1 MKYASS
7 FRGLALCAALFI
19 AAPWLAAVETVP
31 APDSGGTERVRLQ
44 AGDVAPDFTVIGPG
58 GETMKLSDFRGKMVL
73 LDIWATWCGPCIA
86 SMPHQSGL
94 AEKFAK
100 DGLVVL
106 AVCAS
111 DTRANYDGWVSRNRD
126 KYKFLTA
133 HDPAGRDWKSSVFN
147 THYGVG
153 GFPSLFLIDRDGKL
167 VGQTAGG
174 GPNENPHLTRLLAKG
189 GLPIDTSHL
198 PPERTDAPK
207 SIPAVKKTMARPA
220 GSAPLMG
227 GGMAPANS
235 LRIPTAQLG
244 SVKFGD
250 EVADFVAVGVDGRE
264 IKLSGFK
271 GKPVLITFWT
281 GARAPAD
288 DVAALHAAYKDQGL
302 AVWAI
307 NVATEQADF
316 DTWAKASAAALGY
329 TVSWDSAGK
338 AFMES
343 SAHMNFGVGMFPA
356 YVVVGADGRFRGG
369 IIGMGPKVGTWVR
382 QSLDRAGVKL
392 TAADQAAVLETLK
405 ELAAARPAQDS
416 RSAPAAPPADRPRTL
431 AAGDVAP
438 DFVMHDVDGNEVRL
452 ADFKDKIVILDFWAV
467 WCGPCIAS
475 FPHTQALA
483 AKYKDQGVV
492 VLASGTSDTIARFKE
507 WIPRNQPK
515 YPDMVWTFD
524 PNERGS
530 ATFEE
535 RASSKLYGVTGIPT
549 QFVIG
554 RDGKIA
560 AVIIGNGGKEDART
574 EAALA
579 GLGVKV
585 DEAAVA
591 KGREQ
596 LAKAAEAAK
605 ARAAAAEEE
614 KINPKPRFTVN
625 YGKLKA
631 GEAVPDLT
639 LTDATG
645 TAVSL
650 GELTR
655 GKTTVLS
662 VWSGTPGADV
672 LNFQESWS
680 RNYAGQNVQFIAMA
694 AYASAEQV
702 AEMRAALAGKISF
715 PLLADPAGAP
725 PRPDKPMDEM
735 SNEEVAAFRQASS
748 AHFGKAAPIL
758 FTGGAM
764 APLPHNYV
772 MDAQGRFVGFFVG
785 AGPGTA
791 ESLGNLLLRAGV
803 KLSSE
808 DTPARVFTVEET
820 KPPEPEARRE
830 MIKIG
835 AMAPDFTTQDLAG
848 KDVKLSDYRGKVVIL
863 DFWATWCGPCIAAF
877 PHTQEV
883 AAQYKDQDVV
893 VLGSATSDARAAFER
908 WVKANQEKYPDIH
921 FSHDAAERKPERA
934 SLALYGVSGIPTQF
948 VIDREGR
955 IADIVIGYMKGEVIL
970 DAALAKAGIKVDP
983 AIVEKAAADL
993 ARRKALSGEAPA
1005 PSLRLA
1011 APKS

>member
-1 MKYASS
+1 
-7 FRGLALCAALFI
+7 
-19 AAPWLAAVETVP
+19 
-31 APDSGGTERVRLQ
+31 
-44 AGDVAPDFTVIGPG
+44 
-58 GETMKLSDFRGKMVL
+58 
-73 LDIWATWCGPCIA
+73 
-86 SMPHQSGL
+86 
-94 AEKFAK
+94 
-100 DGLVVL
+100 
-106 AVCAS
+106 
-111 DTRANYDGWVSRNRD
+111 
-126 KYKFLTA
+126 
-133 HDPAGRDWKSSVFN
+133 
-147 THYGVG
+147 
-153 GFPSLFLIDRDGKL
+153 
-167 VGQTAGG
+167 
-174 GPNENPHLTRLLAKG
+174 
-189 GLPIDTSHL
+189 
-198 PPERTDAPK
+198 
-207 SIPAVKKTMARPA
+207 
-220 GSAPLMG
+220 
-227 GGMAPANS
+227 
-235 LRIPTAQLG
+235 
-244 SVKFGD
+244 
-250 EVADFVAVGVDGRE
+250 
-264 IKLSGFK
+264 
-271 GKPVLITFWT
+271 
-281 GARAPAD
+281 
-288 DVAALHAAYKDQGL
+288 
-302 AVWAI
+302 
-307 NVATEQADF
+307 
-316 DTWAKASAAALGY
+316 
-329 TVSWDSAGK
+329 
-338 AFMES
+338 
-343 SAHMNFGVGMFPA
+343 MNFGVGMFPA

-405 ELAAARPAQDS
+405 ELAAARPAPDS
-416 RSAPAAPPADRPRTL
+416 RPDPAALPADRPRTL

-452 ADFKDKIVILDFWAV
+452 SDFKDKIVILDFWAV

-475 FPHTQALA
+475 FPHTQELA

-515 YPDMVWTFD
+515 YPDMVWAFD

-535 RASSKLYGVTGIPT
+535 RASAKLYGVTGIPT

-560 AVIIGNGGKEDART
+560 AVIVGNGGKEDART

-614 KINPKPRFTVN
+614 KINPKPRFVVN
-625 YGKLKA
+625 YGRLKA
-631 GEAVPDLT
+631 GEAVPDLA

-645 TAVSL
+645 AEVSL
-650 GELTR
+650 AELMR

-662 VWSGTPGADV
+662 VWGGTGTPPDDWV
-672 LNFQESWS
+672 NFQEAWS
-680 RNYAGQNVQFIAMA
+680 RSYAGQNVQFIALA
-694 AYASAEQV
+694 AYASLEQV
-702 AEMRAALAGKISF
+702 AEVRAALAGKISF
-715 PLLADPAGAP
+715 LLLADPAGAP
-725 PRPDKPMDEM
+725 PRADKPMDEM
-735 SNEEVAAFRQASS
+735 TNEEVAAFRQASS

-791 ESLGNLLLRAGV
+791 ESLGNLLLRAGI
-803 KLSSE
+803 KLAPE
-808 DTPARVFTVEET
+808 DMPTKVFTAEET
-820 KPPEPEARRE
+820 KPRAPEPRRE

-863 DFWATWCGPCIAAF
+863 DFWATWCGPCMAAF
-877 PHTQEV
+877 PHTQQV
-883 AAQYKDQDVV
+883 AAQYKDQGVV
-893 VLGSATSDARAAFER
+893 VLGSATSDTRAAFER
-908 WVKANQEKYPDIH
+908 WVKANQEKYPDIL

-970 DAALAKAGIKVDP
+970 DAALAKAGINVDP

-993 ARRKALSGEAPA
+993 ARRNAMRGEAPT